1 MSFQEPKGRIE
12 TLRQFL
18 EALKRI
24 RRERWGEVS
33 GYFFILPFAVFV
45 LGFSIWP
52 IIRGLMMAFQDYRL
66 TSDSSPF
73 IGLANFKEVLFQD
86 PKFWWSLGVSL
97 KFALLTLPP
106 ILIVAMLIAILISK
120 IQNNLW
126 ATIFRTINYLPV
138 VIPVPMAIYLWKS
151 IYNADYGYLNYFLT
165 KVVGL
170 NFSPIWLGDPKYA
183 LFALAIACV
192 WKGFGGTMLFFLVG
206 LYNVP
211 RELYEAARLD
221 GAGEWHQFLHITIP
235 MIRPILTLIFVL
247 NAGILGAGTVEA
259 MNMVGVGPENS
270 TLLFG
275 LYSWK
280 VAFEW
285 GDLRFGYSAAMG
297 LLLSIFN
304 ISLAL
309 IIFKLMRPP
318 K

>member
-1 MSFQEPKGRIE
+1 MSSQQSNGKIE

-18 EALKRI
+18 LAVKKI
-24 RRERWGEVS
+24 RQEKWGDAS
-33 GYFFILPFAVFV
+33 GYLFILPFAVFV

-52 IIRGLMMAFQDYRL
+52 IIRGLMIAFQDYRL

-73 IGLANFKEVLFQD
+73 IGLANFSEALFQD
-86 PKFWWSLGVSL
+86 PKFWWSLGISL

-106 ILIVAMLIAILISK
+106 SLVAAMLVAILISK
-120 IQNNLW
+120 IENKFW
-126 ATIFRTINYLPV
+126 ATTFRTINYLPV

-165 KVVGL
+165 NVLGL
-170 NFSPIWLGDPKYA
+170 ESTPIWLGDPEYA
-183 LFALAIACV
+183 LIALAAACV
-192 WKGFGGTMLFFLVG
+192 WKGFGGTMLFFLIG
-206 LYNVP
+206 LYNIP
-211 RELYEAARLD
+211 KEIYEAARLD
-221 GAGEWHQFLHITIP
+221 GAGEWRQFFCITIP
-235 MIRPILTLIFVL
+235 MLRPILTLIFVL

-259 MNMVGVGPENS
+259 MSMVGPGPQNS

-297 LLLSIFN
+297 LLLSTFN
-304 ISLAL
+304 ILL
-309 IIFKLMRPP
+309 VLVIFKLMR
-318 K
+318 KT